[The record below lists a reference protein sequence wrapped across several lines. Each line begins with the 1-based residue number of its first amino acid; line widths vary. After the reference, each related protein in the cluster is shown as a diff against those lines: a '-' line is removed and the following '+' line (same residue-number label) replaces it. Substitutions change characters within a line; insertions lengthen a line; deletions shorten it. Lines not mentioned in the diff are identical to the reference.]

1 MARLDKV
8 MTSKRKVQAIEWT
21 LDIPPHNSIKSHKAA
36 ERQAGKKEIRK
47 QLKGD

>member
-8 MTSKRKVQAIEWT
+8 MTSKRKVQKIEWT
-21 LDIPPHNSIKSHKAA
+21 LDIPPHNSVKAHKAS
-36 ERQAGKKEIRK
+36 ERQAGKKEIRR